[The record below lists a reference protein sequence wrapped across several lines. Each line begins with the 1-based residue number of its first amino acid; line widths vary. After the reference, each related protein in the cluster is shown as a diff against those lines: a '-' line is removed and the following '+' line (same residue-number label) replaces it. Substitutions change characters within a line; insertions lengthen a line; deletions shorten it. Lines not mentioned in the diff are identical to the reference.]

1 VKSNASKKISLSC
14 LTKAKAPFVK
24 S

>member
-1 VKSNASKKISLSC
+1 VKSNASKKISLSF